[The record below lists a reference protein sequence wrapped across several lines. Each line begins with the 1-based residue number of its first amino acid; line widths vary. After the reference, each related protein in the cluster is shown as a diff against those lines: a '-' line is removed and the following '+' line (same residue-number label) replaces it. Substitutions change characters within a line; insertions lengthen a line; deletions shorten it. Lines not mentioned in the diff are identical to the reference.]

1 MSDHSLYILGGGDH
15 ARVVLDALLV
25 SNISPSGVIDPGLV
39 VGSEVLTVPVV
50 AVDTLLNQAVTDV
63 LLINGIGG
71 RNDNS
76 RRNEVFIEYK
86 QQGFRFVGVTHPS
99 AHIARDCLIHQS
111 VQIMALSVI
120 QQQTVVE
127 ENSVINTAC
136 VIEHD
141 CHIGASSFLG
151 PRVVLGGRV
160 RIGAAVFVGA
170 GAVVLPGITLGASST
185 IGAGAVV
192 TRDVPAG
199 VTVVGN
205 PARELPDRS

>member
-1 MSDHSLYILGGGDH
+1 MLGGGDH
-15 ARVVLDALLV
+15 ARVVLDALLLSGV
-25 SNISPSGVIDPGLV
+25 SLTGVIDPALD
-39 VGSEVLTVPVV
+39 VGSEVLGVPVV
-50 AVDTLLNQAVTDV
+50 ALKTLFNQPVKSV
-63 LLINGIGG
+63 SLVNGIGG

-86 QQGFRFVGVTHPS
+86 ERGFRFVGVTHPS
-99 AHIARDCLIHQS
+99 AQIARDCQIHLS
-111 VQIMALSVI
+111 VQVMAGSVI
-120 QQQTVVE
+120 QQQTNIE

-136 VIEHD
+136 VLEHD
-141 CHIGASSFLG
+141 CHIGVSSFLG

-160 RIGAAVFVGA
+160 RIDASVFVGA

-205 PARELPDRS
+205 PAREL

>member
-1 MSDHSLYILGGGDH
+1 
-15 ARVVLDALLV
+15 VVLDALLLSGV
-25 SNISPSGVIDPGLV
+25 SPDGVIDPALE
-39 VGSEVLTVPVV
+39 VGSNILGVPIV
-50 AVDTLLNQAVTDV
+50 ALETLFNQPVNCV
-63 LLINGIGG
+63 SLVNGIGG
-71 RNDNS
+71 RNENS

-86 QQGFRFVGVTHPS
+86 EQGFRFIGVTHPN
-99 AHIARDCLIHQS
+99 AHIARNCQIHPS
-111 VQIMALSVI
+111 VQVMARSVI
-120 QQQTVVE
+120 QQQTTVE

-141 CHIGASSFLG
+141 CHIGESSFLG

-160 RIGAAVFVGA
+160 RIDVSVFVGA

-205 PARELPDRS
+205 PAREI

>member
-1 MSDHSLYILGGGDH
+1 MLGGGDH

-25 SNISPSGVIDPGLV
+25 SGTSPSGVIDPALD
-39 VGSEVLTVPVV
+39 VGSKILGIPVV
-50 AVDTLLNQAVTDV
+50 PLETLFNRPIADV
-63 LLINGIGG
+63 LLVNGIGG
-71 RNDNS
+71 RNDNL
-76 RRNEVFIEYK
+76 RRNEVFADYK
-86 QQGFRFVGVTHPS
+86 AKGFRFLGVIHPS
-99 AHIARDCLIHQS
+99 AHLARECQIHLS
-111 VQIMALSVI
+111 VQVMAGSVI

-160 RIGAAVFVGA
+160 RIGASAFVGA
-170 GAVVLPGITLGASST
+170 GAVVLPGITLGTSST
-185 IGAGAVV
+185 VGAGAVV

>member
-1 MSDHSLYILGGGDH
+1 MTPDLSVFVLGGGDH
-15 ARVVLDALLV
+15 ARVVIDALLV
-25 SNISPSGVIDPGLV
+25 SGVLPNGVIDPAHL
-39 VGSEVLTVPVV
+39 VGSEILGIPVV
-50 AVDTLLNQAVTDV
+50 SLETLFDQPVNHVSLV
-63 LLINGIGG
+63 NGIGG

-76 RRNEVFIEYK
+76 RRNEVFAEYNK
-86 QQGFRFVGVTHPS
+86 RGFRFVGVTHPS
-99 AHIARDCLIHQS
+99 AQIARDCQIHLS
-111 VQIMALSVI
+111 VQVMAGSVI
-120 QQQTVVE
+120 QQQTNIE

-141 CHIGASSFLG
+141 CHIGESSFLG

-160 RIGAAVFVGA
+160 RIDASVFVGA

-205 PARELPDRS
+205 PAREI

>member
-1 MSDHSLYILGGGDH
+1 MLGGGDH
-15 ARVVLDALLV
+15 ARVVLDALLLSGV
-25 SNISPSGVIDPGLV
+25 SLTGVIDPALD
-39 VGSEVLTVPVV
+39 VGSEVLGVPVV
-50 AVDTLLNQAVTDV
+50 ALKTLFNQPVKNV
-63 LLINGIGG
+63 SLVNGIGG

-86 QQGFRFVGVTHPS
+86 ERGFRFVGVTHPS
-99 AHIARDCLIHQS
+99 AQIARDCQIHLS
-111 VQIMALSVI
+111 VQVMAGSVI
-120 QQQTVVE
+120 QQQTNIE

-136 VIEHD
+136 VLEHD
-141 CHIGASSFLG
+141 CHIGVSSFLG

-160 RIGAAVFVGA
+160 RIDASVFVGA

-205 PARELPDRS
+205 PAREL

>member
-1 MSDHSLYILGGGDH
+1 MSGRSLYILGGGDH
-15 ARVVLDALLV
+15 ARVVIDALLLTGITPV
-25 SNISPSGVIDPGLV
+25 GVVDPALV
-39 VGSEVLTVPVV
+39 VGSQVLAVPVV
-50 AVDTLLNQAVTDV
+50 ALEALFNQPVTAVS
-63 LLINGIGG
+63 LINGIGG

-76 RRNEVFIEYK
+76 RRNDVFLEYK
-86 QQGFRFVGVTHPS
+86 RRGFGFVGVTHPS
-99 AHIARDCLIHQS
+99 ANIARDCHIHRS
-111 VQIMALSVI
+111 AQIMACSVI
-120 QQQTVVE
+120 QQQTTIE
-127 ENSVINTAC
+127 ENSVVNTAC

-160 RIGAAVFVGA
+160 RIAAAVFVGA
-170 GAVVLPGITLGASST
+170 GAVVLPGITLDAAST

-205 PARELPDRS
+205 PARVLMDPS